1 MSTAGVRRES
11 WILSASLHGAL
22 VVGAVFLIWH
32 RSEPSSSVVPFEVY
46 ENPSVGRATS
56 VKPLEAKPQ
65 PPREEPKK
73 RAVYGATRSTLTS
86 NAGDVAAKAGN
97 TLAKENDDKKLK
109 DSDADALP
117 IPTEDYLISAMPR
130 LKKEIRIPYPP
141 EAKKAGI
148 QGAVVFDLL
157 IDANGVVRQSNLIAG
172 PGYGLNEAALQA
184 IGSFEFEPARV
195 GDQAVAVRIRYS
207 YRFVLEK

>member
-1 MSTAGVRRES
+1 MSASGVRRES

-22 VVGAVFLIWH
+22 AVGAIFLLWH
-32 RSEPSSSVVPFEVY
+32 RTNQAPEAVPFEVY

-65 PPREEPKK
+65 TPREEPKK
-73 RAVYGATRSTLTS
+73 RAVYGATRSALTS
-86 NAGDVAAKAGN
+86 DSGEVAAKAGN

-109 DSDADALP
+109 NSDADSLP
-117 IPTEDYLISAMPR
+117 VPTEDYLISAMPR

-141 EAKKAGI
+141 EAKKAGV

-157 IDANGVVRQSNLIAG
+157 IDAAGVVRQSNLVTG

-207 YRFVLEK
+207 YRFILEK